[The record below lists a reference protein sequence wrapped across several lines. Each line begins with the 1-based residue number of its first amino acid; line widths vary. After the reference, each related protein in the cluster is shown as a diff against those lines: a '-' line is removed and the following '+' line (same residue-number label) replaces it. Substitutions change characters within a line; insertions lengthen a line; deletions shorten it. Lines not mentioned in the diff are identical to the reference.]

1 LTDQNYIVTCTLVR
15 NLFPEEG
22 APLVSPTIRIDD
34 DVFDEL
40 KKHAEPFVDT
50 PNTVLRR
57 LLNLGHSGSA
67 ETHGVAEVGPADE
80 QDEPK
85 RVGSARELGTRQRR
99 KRTKAPRAPRA
110 KTGSILNESA
120 YELPILGI
128 ISEHGGRAAAREVLD
143 ELETRLNGQLTDVD
157 KQELVSGD
165 VRWRNRAQ
173 FVRLRLVEKGDMV
186 KDSPRGIWEI
196 SDQGQRRIAAEA
208 A

>member
-1 LTDQNYIVTCTLVR
+1 M
-15 NLFPEEG
+15 
-22 APLVSPTIRIDD
+22 SPTIRIDD

-57 LLNLGHSGSA
+57 LLNLGDFGSA
-67 ETHGVAEVGPADE
+67 ESDGVGEAGVVDE
-80 QDEPK
+80 QDAPK
-85 RVGSARELGTRQRR
+85 RIDSAREERGTRQRR
-99 KRTKAPRAPRA
+99 RRTKAPRPPRA

-120 YELPILGI
+120 YELPMLEI

-157 KQELVSGD
+157 KQELASGD

-186 KDSPRGIWEI
+186 KDSPRGVWEI

>member
-1 LTDQNYIVTCTLVR
+1 M
-15 NLFPEEG
+15 
-22 APLVSPTIRIDD
+22 SPTVRIDD

-57 LLNLGHSGSA
+57 LLNLGDPGFA
-67 ETHGVAEVGPADE
+67 ESHGGGEAGVADE
-80 QDEPK
+80 RDATKPID
-85 RVGSARELGTRQRR
+85 SAREERGTTQRR
-99 KRTKAPRAPRA
+99 RRTKVPRPPRA

-120 YELPILGI
+120 YELPMLEI

-157 KQELVSGD
+157 KQELASGD

-173 FVRLRLVEKGDMV
+173 F
-186 KDSPRGIWEI
+186 
-196 SDQGQRRIAAEA
+196 A
-208 A
+208 